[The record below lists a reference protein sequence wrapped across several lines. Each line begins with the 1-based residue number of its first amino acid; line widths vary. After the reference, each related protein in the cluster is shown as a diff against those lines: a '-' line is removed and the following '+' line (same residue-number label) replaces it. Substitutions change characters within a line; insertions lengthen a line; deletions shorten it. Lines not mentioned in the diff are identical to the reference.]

1 MQVCD
6 VARILVDWRG
16 TFVCSTEY
24 LAAIRF
30 KWSKVGFVRK
40 ADIWAECSE
49 GLLPAISTSGGVA
62 AKLRFRVCSGGHAG
76 AYGAGVVIDILLD
89 IF

>member
-1 MQVCD
+1 MHT
-6 VARILVDWRG
+6 L
-16 TFVCSTEY
+16 S
-24 LAAIRF
+24 
-30 KWSKVGFVRK
+30 RK

-76 AYGAGVVIDILLD
+76 AYGADVVKD
-89 IF
+89 IFWIFKIKPKSQALMLHA

>member
-1 MQVCD
+1 MQS
-6 VARILVDWRG
+6 AQ
-16 TFVCSTEY
+16 
-24 LAAIRF
+24 AAVPIYGL
-30 KWSKVGFVRK
+30 KVGFVRK

-76 AYGAGVVIDILLD
+76 AYGADVVKD
-89 IF
+89 IFWILNK

>member
-40 ADIWAECSE
+40 ADIWAECSK
-49 GLLPAISTSGGVA
+49 GLLPTVSTSGGVA
-62 AKLRFRVCSGGHAG
+62 ASYGSGYALEFMREHMEQ
-76 AYGAGVVIDILLD
+76 VW
-89 IF
+89 

>member
-1 MQVCD
+1 MIDRSQRTSAATKLKADIRKYQVK
-6 VARILVDWRG
+6 
-16 TFVCSTEY
+16 VCC
-24 LAAIRF
+24 
-30 KWSKVGFVRK
+30 VRK

-76 AYGAGVVIDILLD
+76 AYGADVVKDISWILNK
-89 IF
+89 